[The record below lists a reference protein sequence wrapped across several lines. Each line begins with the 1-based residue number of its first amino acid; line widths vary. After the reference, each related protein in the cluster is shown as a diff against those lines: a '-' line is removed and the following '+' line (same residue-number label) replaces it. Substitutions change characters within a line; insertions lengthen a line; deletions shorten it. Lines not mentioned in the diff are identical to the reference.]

1 VWGATRALLF
11 FLSLVASVAA
21 VSAEEPPPGVLILY
35 SNQRATPAQVII
47 EDALRAAVADGSKR
61 PVTVYSEYLDDEWT
75 ALAAYGPKQAEFLRE
90 KYERRNIRA
99 MVAMAL
105 PALKFGMQFR
115 DRIVPGV
122 PLVHLAVA
130 SDRVDRKTLP
140 SDVIGTFED
149 QDPTPTLELALRLH
163 PDVSRIVLVRGA
175 SDLDRRWDARIGT
188 AVDRLGTQ
196 VSVQH
201 LSGLPTSEVLSKVAA
216 LPQGTIV
223 FTPGYFNDGA
233 GNVTTP
239 RQSIQRIA
247 EASAVPVY
255 GAFDTQV
262 GTGIVGGYM
271 NRYETEA
278 REVGAIV
285 VKLLNGTAPAQI
297 ESISTMR
304 VPMADWRQLK
314 RWKVDERLLPR
325 GTIVSFREPPVWE
338 KYALEIALAVVVV
351 LLQAVLIAGLLI
363 QRVRRRRAEDASS
376 MLAGRLM
383 TAHEDERRRMAR
395 DLHDDVTQRLARLA
409 IDAGRLEKE
418 AQGGSATAR
427 SVREEL
433 VRLSEDVH
441 TLAYQLHPSVL
452 DDLGLAEGIR
462 AECHRLSRQTAI
474 PVSVVAA
481 DVPPKVSRETSLCLF
496 RVAQEALRNAV
507 RHASAQAIA
516 VSLAPKGGGLELVV
530 RDDGQGFDTGAMQ
543 KSPSLGQVSMR
554 ERIRLVAGRLDVQ
567 SELGR
572 GTKVVAWV
580 PLEAGLS

>member
-1 VWGATRALLF
+1 MPALLL
-11 FLSLVASVAA
+11 FLSLAASVPAM
-21 VSAEEPPPGVLILY
+21 SADEPPAGVLILY
-35 SNQRATPAQVII
+35 SNQRATPAQVIV
-47 EDALRAAVADGSKR
+47 EDALRTAVADGFKR

-75 ALAAYGPKQAEFLRE
+75 ALESYGPKQAEFLRE
-90 KYERRNIRA
+90 KYERRNIRVI
-99 MVAMAL
+99 VANAF
-105 PALKFGMQFR
+105 PALRFVLQFR

-140 SDVIGTFED
+140 ADVVGTFED
-149 QDPTPTLELALRLH
+149 NDPTPTLELALRLH
-163 PDVSRIVLVRGA
+163 PGVGRIVLVRGA
-175 SDLDRRWDARIGT
+175 SELDRRWDVRIG
-188 AVDRLGTQ
+188 AAAERLGNRA
-196 VSVQH
+196 SIER
-201 LSGLPTSEVLSKVAA
+201 LAGLPTSEVLAKVAA
-216 LPQGTIV
+216 LPQGTIA

-262 GTGIVGGYM
+262 GAGIVGGYM
-271 NRYETEA
+271 NRNENEA
-278 REVGAIV
+278 REAGAMV
-285 VKLLNGTAPAQI
+285 VKLLDGTPPAQI
-297 ESISTMR
+297 ESMSTKR
-304 VPMADWRQLK
+304 VPMVDWRQLK
-314 RWKVDERLLPR
+314 RWKVDERLLPE
-325 GTIVSFREPPVWE
+325 GTVVSFREPPIWE
-338 KYALEIALAVVVV
+338 RYALELTIATAVVLV
-351 LLQAVLIAGLLI
+351 QAVLIAGLLL
-363 QRVRRRRAEDASS
+363 QRMRRRRAEHASS

-418 AQGGSATAR
+418 AQGDSATAR
-427 SVREEL
+427 LVREEL

-462 AECHRLSRQTAI
+462 AECHRLSRQTSI
-474 PVSVVAA
+474 PVSVDAA
-481 DVPPKVSRETSLCLF
+481 NVPPKLPRETSLCLF

-507 RHASAQAIA
+507 RHARAQAIA
-516 VSLAPKGGGLELVV
+516 VSLAPKGRGLELVV
-530 RDDGQGFDTGAMQ
+530 KDDGQGFDTEAMQ

-554 ERIRLVAGRLDVQ
+554 ERIRLVAGSLDVQ

-580 PLEAGLS
+580 PLEQGVS